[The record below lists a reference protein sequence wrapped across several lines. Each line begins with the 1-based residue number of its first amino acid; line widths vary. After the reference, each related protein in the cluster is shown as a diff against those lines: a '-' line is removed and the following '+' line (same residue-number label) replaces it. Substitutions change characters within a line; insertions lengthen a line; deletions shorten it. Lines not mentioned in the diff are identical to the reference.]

1 MVGSLLRPAELQA
14 EVERVYGEGYNALM
28 APQRD
33 KDLTRL
39 HELEDKYVDQV
50 VKKQLDIG
58 LEVVTDGEFRRY
70 MFTGPFFDS
79 VESLEPSSEGM
90 RFVDGQGG
98 EYTTQALPVI
108 TTRLRKIDSP
118 TLREVSYLKT
128 LADGKFKITYPA
140 ASFLALPFNYLNGV
154 TDQVYP
160 SRAELVDDMIAIQRE
175 QIDEAIAAGL
185 RYVQFDFPLY
195 PFLVDEGTR
204 QLFASLGLPAD
215 QLLEEFIAA
224 DQRMVEDLP
233 DHVTRAMH
241 ICRGNW
247 KSRHI
252 VSGSLDSVAERIF
265 NELPYDA
272 FFVEWEDIS
281 REGGY
286 ETLRLVP
293 PGKRIFLGVVSTKVA
308 DVEPA
313 ESLVSKVEAASRYID
328 VSQLGIS
335 TQCGFASTSTGG
347 NDLDQDAQW
356 RKLEEMVKAAEI
368 IWAATPAAG

>member
-1 MVGSLLRPAELQA
+1 
-14 EVERVYGEGYNALM
+14 
-28 APQRD
+28 
-33 KDLTRL
+33 
-39 HELEDKYVDQV
+39 
-50 VKKQLDIG
+50 
-58 LEVVTDGEFRRY
+58 
-70 MFTGPFFDS
+70 
-79 VESLEPSSEGM
+79 
-90 RFVDGQGG
+90 
-98 EYTTQALPVI
+98 
-108 TTRLRKIDSP
+108 
-118 TLREVSYLKT
+118 
-128 LADGKFKITYPA
+128 
-140 ASFLALPFNYLNGV
+140 
-154 TDQVYP
+154 
-160 SRAELVDDMIAIQRE
+160 
-175 QIDEAIAAGL
+175 
-185 RYVQFDFPLY
+185 
-195 PFLVDEGTR
+195 
-204 QLFASLGLPAD
+204 
-215 QLLEEFIAA
+215 
-224 DQRMVEDLP
+224 
-233 DHVTRAMH
+233 
-241 ICRGNW
+241 
-247 KSRHI
+247 